1 MGETESVPQ
10 PWVHLLSPHN
20 LSGKN
25 WAQASVIAVY
35 DGIRK
40 HIVRSGR
47 NFKNVAPQ
55 KQMQFVKSEHN
66 MQNAIAL
73 LNYLKRIAPQQFML
87 RMQVFTKNLLSV
99 KNASAKIVTY
109 HMLYKIRRIWT
120 WISRLL
126 SAGLNHHAIRPT

>member
-1 MGETESVPQ
+1 
-10 PWVHLLSPHN
+10 
-20 LSGKN
+20 
-25 WAQASVIAVY
+25 VIAVY

-109 HMLYKIRRIWT
+109 HMLYKIRRI
-120 WISRLL
+120 
-126 SAGLNHHAIRPT
+126 